1 MTQNGK
7 GSSWQLNLVIS
18 LTSAG
23 VMSISMPAL
32 IVQSAFAQSVITPD
46 QTLGNERSEV
56 SENYD
61 NTPTELV
68 RGGAIRG
75 NNLFHSF
82 LEFNV
87 NEGRS
92 TLFVAPNSSI
102 QNIFV
107 RVTGNNRSDIFGKL
121 ETSGVNANLFVIN
134 PNGIFFGPNAR
145 LNIGGSFVASTAS
158 GIQFGDRTI
167 FSATS
172 PQPLLTMS
180 VPTGLQFGRTG
191 GEINLQGELVVPTG
205 KTLAFVGGNVTLDG
219 GNVSFLRRRTLKAE
233 SGQIAIGG
241 ILEVG
246 TVGLNLAG
254 NNDINNQILSFS
266 DDAVLGN
273 VFIQNQ
279 ARVDVSG
286 QGAGYIEIKGKQIG
300 LTRASQVLAE
310 TEGSQSSRGIF
321 IQAEKLT
328 LDDGSQVTA
337 SVNNPQSTVSGG
349 NVTVKASDSVRVTG
363 IVPNNLERSGN
374 PSGLFTRTAGKR
386 PGGNLTITTGK
397 LIVED
402 GGNISAR
409 TSGNDSQSIGGTIKI
424 TASELVK
431 LIGNTKDSREFPS
444 SVFAQ
449 TLGAGNAG
457 SVTIDTP
464 ALFVQDGAVISA
476 GTQTNSQG
484 NGGNITIKASDFI
497 EISGSSPIEKFPSGL
512 FARSRGSGNAGS
524 ILITTG
530 QLNVRDLATVT
541 VETLGTSNAGEI
553 KINATRINLYGKANL
568 NATTPL
574 GNGGNINLQI
584 DDQLLLRRGSFI
596 STRAGTTSG
605 RGNGGNI
612 NINIPN
618 GFIVA
623 VPGENSDIT
632 ANAFQGQGGNV
643 SINAFS
649 VFGIEFREKDSPLT
663 NDITA
668 SSEFGLNGTVEIN
681 TPEVQ
686 PNQGLINL
694 PTQPVEPQLAQVC
707 QAAAGRNQDSFT
719 ITGRGGLPNNPNEL
733 LYSDAVLTDWVA
745 VSNVENIPNTPISKS
760 ISTPTQTNIVE
771 ATGWVISPQGEVVLT
786 VNTPNTKSPNSW
798 QKTSACNS

>member
-7 GSSWQLNLVIS
+7 GSSWQLNLAIS

-23 VMSISMPAL
+23 VIGISIASSVA
-32 IVQSAFAQSVITPD
+32 QCAFAQSVIIPD
-46 QTLGNERSEV
+46 QTLGNERSQV
-56 SENYD
+56 SENY
-61 NTPTELV
+61 NNNPTEAV
-68 RGGAIRG
+68 TGGSVRG

-82 LEFNV
+82 QEFNV

-92 TLFVAPNSSI
+92 ALFVAPNSSI

-134 PNGIFFGPNAR
+134 PNGIFFGPNAT

-180 VPTGLQFGRTG
+180 VPIGLQFGRTG
-191 GEINLQGELVVPTG
+191 GEINVQGELAVPTG
-205 KTLAFVGGNVTLDG
+205 KTLALVGGNVTLDG
-219 GNVSFLRRRTLKAE
+219 GNVSFLRRRTIKAE
-233 SGQIAIGG
+233 SGQIAMGG
-241 ILEVG
+241 ILGVG
-246 TVGLNLAG
+246 TVGINLNA

-266 DDAVLGN
+266 DDAVLAD
-273 VFIQNQ
+273 VFLNNQ
-279 ARVDVSG
+279 SRVDVSG
-286 QGAGYIEIKGKQIG
+286 QGAGYIEIQGKQIG
-300 LTRASQVLAE
+300 LSRASQVVAD

-321 IQAEKLT
+321 IQAENLT
-328 LDDGSQVTA
+328 LADGSQVTA
-337 SVNNPQSTVSGG
+337 SVTGAESTASGG
-349 NVTVKASDSVRVTG
+349 NVTVKATDSVRVAG
-363 IVPNNLERSGN
+363 IVPNGLENAGFN
-374 PSGLFTRTAGKR
+374 TGLFTLTLGKG
-386 PGGNLTITTGK
+386 PGGNLTIEAGR

-402 GGNISAR
+402 GGNISASTR
-409 TSGNDSQSIGGTIKI
+409 GNDIRSVGGTIKI
-424 TASELVK
+424 TASEFVK
-431 LIGNTKDSREFPS
+431 ISGNTKDSRERPS
-444 SVFAQ
+444 GVFAQ
-449 TLGAGNAG
+449 TSGAGNAG
-457 SVTIDTP
+457 SLIINTP
-464 ALFVQDGAVISA
+464 VLFVQNGAVISA
-476 GTQTNSQG
+476 TTLANSQG

-497 EISGSSPIEKFPSGL
+497 EISGSSPIGQFPSGL

-530 QLNVRDLATVT
+530 QLNVRDRATVT
-541 VETLGTSNAGEI
+541 VDALGTGNAGRIE
-553 KINATRINLYGKANL
+553 INAREIRLDGKANL
-568 NATTPL
+568 NATTRS
-574 GNGGNINLQI
+574 GNGGDINLQI
-584 DDQLLLRRGSFI
+584 DDQLLLRRASFI

-605 RGNGGNI
+605 SGNGGNI
-612 NINIPN
+612 LINIPN

-632 ANAFQGQGGNV
+632 ANAFKGQGGKV

-649 VFGIEFREKDSPLT
+649 VFGIEFREKENPLT

-668 SSEFGLNGTVEIN
+668 SSEFGLNGTVEID

-686 PNQGLINL
+686 PDQGLINL
-694 PTQPVEPQLAQVC
+694 PTQPVESRLAQVC
-707 QAAAGRNQDSFT
+707 QAVAGQNQDSFI

-733 LYSDAVLTDWVA
+733 LYSDAVLTDWVS
-745 VSNVENIPNTPISKS
+745 VSNVETIPNSPISKS

-798 QKTSACNS
+798 QKTSTCNS